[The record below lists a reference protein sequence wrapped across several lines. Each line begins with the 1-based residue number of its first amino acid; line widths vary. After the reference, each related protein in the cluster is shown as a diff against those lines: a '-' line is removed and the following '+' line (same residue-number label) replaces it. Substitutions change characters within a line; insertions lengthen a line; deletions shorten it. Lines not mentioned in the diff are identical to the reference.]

1 MRTVIVAVFAAF
13 LSLASLGS
21 GPAKAAAAG
30 ALATASPSAER
41 SLVVTVRRGGGRA
54 RRGRGYARRSGVG
67 RRSARRSYRR
77 GVRRGRRVVR
87 RQNARRYYRRGGR
100 RYYRRRA
107 RRIYPYWGYYAAPAI
122 TYYYGYNGRCA
133 WLRRRWFRTGLPYWR
148 RRYNRC
154 MYRYYW

>member
-30 ALATASPSAER
+30 ALATAPLQAER
-41 SLVVTVRRGGGRA
+41 SLVVTVRRRGGRA
-54 RRGRGYARRSGVG
+54 RGGRGYARRSGVR

-77 GVRRGRRVVR
+77 G
-87 RQNARRYYRRGGR
+87 ARRYYRRRGRRNGRRYYRRRGR

-107 RRIYPYWGYYAAPAI
+107 RRIYPYWGYYAGPAV

-133 WLRRRWFRTGLPYWR
+133 WLRRRWYRTGLPDWR
-148 RRYNRC
+148 RRYYRC